1 MKVVSSETEN
11 TVAQPIAD
19 PEKILRHVIDALAE
33 TPVFDMH
40 THLFPPQF
48 GELNLWGI
56 DELLTYHYL
65 IAELFRFSQVST
77 DHFWKLSKSQQ
88 ADLIWETLFVRNT
101 PLSEAT
107 RGVVAVLTALGL
119 DPSMKDLRPAREFF
133 RAQEPADYLNRV
145 LRLANVSDVVMT
157 NDPLDDAEARMWESG
172 GEIDGRFHPALRLDG
187 ILNAL
192 DSSLPKMRASDYRAE
207 ADLRGNSLAE
217 IRRFLDA
224 WIERMHPVYAA
235 VSLPHDFRFPEDSV
249 RNRLL
254 QKAVIPV
261 CRRHHLPF
269 ALMIGVRRQ
278 VNPALRLAG
287 DGLGYADIRSV
298 ERLCAAYPDV
308 RFLVTML
315 SRENQHELCVAA
327 RKFSN
332 LLPFGCWWFL
342 NNRSIISEITFERIE
357 LLGASFIPQH
367 SDARVLD
374 QLIYK
379 WQHNRRVLADVLCQ
393 SYGQLASDGRPIS
406 RAEINRDIDRL
417 FSGNF
422 RQWVGMESMPNV
434 E

>member
-1 MKVVSSETEN
+1 MKTANSETKNLEK
-11 TVAQPIAD
+11 QPITT
-19 PEKILRHVIDALAE
+19 PEEIRRQVGDKLAS

-65 IAELFRFSQVST
+65 IAELFRSSQTST
-77 DHFWKLSKSQQ
+77 DDFWKLRKSQQ

-107 RGVVAVLTALGL
+107 RGVVAVLTSLGL
-119 DPSMKDLRPAREFF
+119 DPSMKDLRGAREFF
-133 RAQEPADYLNRV
+133 RTQEPEDYLTRV
-145 LRLANVSDVVMT
+145 LQLANVSDIVMT
-157 NDPLDDAEARMWESG
+157 NDPFDEAEARIWESG
-172 GEIDGRFHPALRLDG
+172 VNIDGCFHSALRLDS

-192 DSSLPKMRASDYRAE
+192 DGSVPKMKANDYIAE
-207 ADLRGNSLAE
+207 ADLRGNSVAE
-217 IRRFLDA
+217 IRRFVDT
-224 WIERMHPVYAA
+224 WIERISPIYAA
-235 VSLPHDFRFPEDSV
+235 VSLPHDFRFPDDSV

-254 QKAVIPV
+254 QKVIIPV
-261 CRRHHLPF
+261 CREHRLPF

-278 VNPALRLAG
+278 INPALRLAG

-298 ERLCAAYPDV
+298 ERLCAAYPDI

-315 SRENQHELCVAA
+315 ARENQHELCVAA

-342 NNRSIISEITFERIE
+342 NNPSIVSEITFERIE

-393 SYGQLASDGRPIS
+393 SYNQLALDGRAVTG
-406 RAEINRDIDRL
+406 AEINRDVSRL
-417 FSGNF
+417 LFGNF
-422 RQWVGMESMPNV
+422 KECVGM
-434 E
+434 